1 MTQQQA
7 PAPPFEAM
15 LRATVIPM
23 VCAGPVIV
31 LVFWVTGQTRGGL
44 SALLG
49 VTIAVAF
56 FAGGLYVMK
65 RVTNASPLSL
75 LAGALA
81 VYLGQV
87 LFLGLMILL
96 LSGAAWLDGQA
107 FGLSVLAVA
116 LIWQLVQV
124 WAFIR
129 LRKPVYDEPADEPAE
144 EPTGST
150 GSTGSTGPAQ
160 ERLS

>member
-7 PAPPFEAM
+7 PAPPPPFEAM

-44 SALLG
+44 AALLG

-56 FAGGLYVMK
+56 FASGLYVMK
-65 RVTNASPLSL
+65 RLTNTSPLSV

-87 LFLGLMILL
+87 LFLGLVILL
-96 LSGAAWLDGQA
+96 LSGASWLDGQA

-124 WAFIR
+124 VAFVR
-129 LRKPVYDEPADEPAE
+129 LRKPVYDEPADEPAQ
-144 EPTGST
+144 EPSGK
-150 GSTGSTGPAQ
+150 TGSTGPTQ

>member
-1 MTQQQA
+1 MTKQQA

-44 SALLG
+44 AALLG

-56 FAGGLYVMK
+56 FASGLYVMK
-65 RVTNASPLSL
+65 RVTNASPLSV

-87 LFLGLMILL
+87 LFLGLVILL

-124 WAFIR
+124 VAFVR
-129 LRKPVYDEPADEPAE
+129 LRKPVYDEPADEPAQQ
-144 EPTGST
+144 PTGST
-150 GSTGSTGPAQ
+150 GSTGPTQ

>member
-1 MTQQQA
+1 MTQQPA
-7 PAPPFEAM
+7 PAPAPAPPPAPPFEAM

-23 VCAGPVIV
+23 VFAGPVIV
-31 LVFWVTGQTRGGL
+31 LVFWVTGQTRAAL
-44 SALLG
+44 AALLG

-56 FAGGLYVMK
+56 FASGLYVMK
-65 RVTNASPLSL
+65 RVTNASPLSV

-87 LFLGLMILL
+87 LFLGLVILL
-96 LSGAAWLDGQA
+96 LSGADWLDGQA

-124 WAFIR
+124 VAFVR
-129 LRKPVYDEPADEPAE
+129 LRKPVYDEPADEPA
-144 EPTGST
+144 
-150 GSTGSTGPAQ
+150 Q